1 MTAAVELSA
10 ATVPL
15 EHPPGYWLGKTLGS
29 GSYGVVHLG
38 RRLSDG
44 SEVAVKS
51 VKLQRLRPDQLCHV
65 HDEVKIM
72 RELNHPHI
80 IELLDCIET
89 PSELHLVVPFASTTP
104 PEVEKPAASTV
115 ILKKLFDMVS
125 SAPAIAFR
133 MMDLMLADRLVHGGR
148 AAVTVGIS
156 SERCGGAV
164 AGAGAL

>member
-1 MTAAVELSA
+1 V
-10 ATVPL
+10 
-15 EHPPGYWLGKTLGS
+15 
-29 GSYGVVHLG
+29 
-38 RRLSDG
+38 
-44 SEVAVKS
+44 
-51 VKLQRLRPDQLCHV
+51 
-65 HDEVKIM
+65 
-72 RELNHPHI
+72 
-80 IELLDCIET
+80 
-89 PSELHLVVPFASTTP
+89 